1 MYDTC
6 LVLNPIAIIA
16 IVGPV
21 ARQRD
26 VTGCGWRHVS
36 GRTLF
41 TFSFFCVFARK
52 IDFSWQR

>member
-6 LVLNPIAIIA
+6 LMLHPIAIIA

-21 ARQRD
+21 AIQRD

-52 IDFSWQR
+52 IDFS